1 MKKAQYTQKFR
12 DAWMKDP
19 LLKEWLVNVE
29 STVGK
34 IAKCKFCICTLTN
47 KYSDLKNHVN
57 SKKHKMNAE
66 IILGKTQTKIPFQ
79 SEMNLDATKAA
90 ECRIAMF
97 AACHA
102 AISTTDHLV
111 PVCKASFKGMY
122 TNTSNVNY
130 YNLKKCFSGKE
141 AEYLQMHRTKCS
153 AIIKNVLVPH
163 FINNLKE
170 DLADRPFSI
179 LIDESTDVS
188 IIKYLGCSII
198 YFSTQKSS
206 VVSTC
211 LELVELEEA
220 NADGIVKA
228 VLQLLN
234 KFNLNVKKNAR
245 YWHR

>member
-1 MKKAQYTQKFR
+1 MKKAQYNQKFR

-79 SEMNLDATKAA
+79 SEMNLDSTKAA
-90 ECRIAMF
+90 ECRIAML

-111 PVCKASFKGMY
+111 PVCKSSFKGIV
-122 TNTSNVNY
+122 TILSV
-130 YNLKKCFSGKE
+130 GK
-141 AEYLQMHRTKCS
+141 TK
-153 AIIKNVLVPH
+153 VP
-163 FINNLKE
+163 
-170 DLADRPFSI
+170 R
-179 LIDESTDVS
+179 
-188 IIKYLGCSII
+188 
-198 YFSTQKSS
+198 
-206 VVSTC
+206 
-211 LELVELEEA
+211 
-220 NADGIVKA
+220 
-228 VLQLLN
+228 
-234 KFNLNVKKNAR
+234 
-245 YWHR
+245 